1 MDRDKA
7 QAWLDAYVEAW
18 RTYEPEQIRAL
29 FSTDVAY
36 RYHSYDDPIV
46 GADAVV
52 ASWLGESD
60 AEGTSSRD
68 APGTYDA
75 RYAPV
80 AVDGDTVVARG
91 VSSYRHEPGGPVMRS
106 YDNCFIMRFDEEGR
120 CREFTEFY
128 VRRPTTDG
136 G

>member
-1 MDRDKA
+1 MDHRSA

-18 RTYEPEQIRAL
+18 RTYDPQQIRAL
-29 FSTDVAY
+29 FAEDVAY
-36 RYHSYDDPIV
+36 RYHPSDEPVV

-60 AEGTSSRD
+60 AEGASSRD

-75 RYAPV
+75 HYAPV

-91 VSSYRHEPGGPVMRS
+91 STTYRRTPDGPVDRV
-106 YDNCFIMRFDEEGR
+106 YDNCFLMRFDDAGR
-120 CREFTEFY
+120 CRELTEFY
-128 VRRPTTDG
+128 VRRPSD
-136 G
+136 